1 MSGSPARAWQFH
13 SFIGVNPLQ
22 TTWPKRGI
30 VSGRV
35 ALLPRSAEIQPPF
48 HRFSDWTS
56 PKANHPTPFNIHCPC
71 AARGRLVIA
80 VPRRPPPKVPTSRRC
95 AARPARAPVPPPPP
109 ARARR
114 QNPFHLLRLADASRP
129 QPAAAG
135 LRRSPCRGACGA
147 APHRPGCLEAAH

>member
-48 HRFSDWTS
+48 HRFSDWTPNVQS
-56 PKANHPTPFNIHCPC
+56 PLSIHSVHNTVRCPLE
-71 AARGRLVIA
+71 GVF
-80 VPRRPPPKVPTSRRC
+80 V
-95 AARPARAPVPPPPP
+95 
-109 ARARR
+109 
-114 QNPFHLLRLADASRP
+114 
-129 QPAAAG
+129 
-135 LRRSPCRGACGA
+135 CR
-147 APHRPGCLEAAH
+147 

>member
-1 MSGSPARAWQFH
+1 MPGSPARAWQFH

-56 PKANHPTPFNIHCPC
+56 PKANHPTHSTFTPNTACPPLDG
-71 AARGRLVIA
+71 ASSPLAPVLSKSVSTSPQVGSFSA
-80 VPRRPPPKVPTSRRC
+80 RPP
-95 AARPARAPVPPPPP
+95 AIARAPARRRRPATPP
-109 ARARR
+109 ASRTMRSAPMGATMHSIQRAALGFKRR
-114 QNPFHLLRLADASRP
+114 PYP
-129 QPAAAG
+129 
-135 LRRSPCRGACGA
+135 
-147 APHRPGCLEAAH
+147 